1 MDVDSVED
9 LHLGYKILTAV
20 LKAPPGLA
28 ASLSGKDQYMELL
41 DRYAKAIAPKKSKKG
56 KMKGQGD
63 EMVGTNKKKVE
74 DDTKRVWIYN
84 ARTKAKNV
92 CEVSALAKCM
102 SLTQI
107 KVAQKATKSA
117 TKTKSTPMGSNGL
130 NVGGSL
136 LAGGVLTF
144 IQQVRNQW
152 RCVKHKMG
160 SPCYLLP
167 KGCVQFTP
175 FQLSQWQIFQTY
187 TNHVVKLEEEG
198 YVYLNDLMGANMEKE
213 LLHVMGITV
222 SHAKHLIHFAAE
234 DIAEMQCLE
243 QLKRMGELYRY
254 GVAWD

>member
-28 ASLSGKDQYMELL
+28 ASLSDKDQYMELL

-136 LAGGVLTF
+136 LAG
-144 IQQVRNQW
+144 
-152 RCVKHKMG
+152 
-160 SPCYLLP
+160 
-167 KGCVQFTP
+167 
-175 FQLSQWQIFQTY
+175 
-187 TNHVVKLEEEG
+187 EEEG

-213 LLHVMGITV
+213 LLHVMGIAV
-222 SHAKHLIHFAAE
+222 GHAKHLIHFAAE

-243 QLKRMGELYRY
+243 QSKRMGELYRY